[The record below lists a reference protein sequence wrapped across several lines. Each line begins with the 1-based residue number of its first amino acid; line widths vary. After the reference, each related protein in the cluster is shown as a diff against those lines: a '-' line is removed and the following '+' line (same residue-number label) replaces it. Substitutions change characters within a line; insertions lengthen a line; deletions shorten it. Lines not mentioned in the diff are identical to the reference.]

1 MGTLV
6 AATGLP
12 PQLCIL
18 PNIKALMAGCVAHK
32 TPADELVLDV
42 LTPTPKD
49 SATGASVVIA
59 VDAGLAVVACGVT
72 VTAKKE

>member
-1 MGTLV
+1 MNPLV
-6 AATGLP
+6 VRSVHAFDSLG
-12 PQLCIL
+12 
-18 PNIKALMAGCVAHK
+18 AHK